1 MASADFSRFVVTTA
15 PAAHETSRDKSRTF
29 PRLPAQSTHEGYGC
43 LWDFTAC
50 SQLIRLI
57 RLLIGFLFVGPRFR
71 YGFFSPT
78 PHDVKLASR
87 YRVRRQLRPLG
98 LPPKLRD
105 MPVILKKRARA
116 VWPALFAFPRS
127 YASAASNTRL
137 TFSLQASYF
146 SPGLAS
152 YSFSSP
158 TNIVGTL

>member
-15 PAAHETSRDKSRTF
+15 FTAHETSRDKSRTF

-43 LWDFTAC
+43 LWDFTAFG
-50 SQLIRLI
+50 QLIRLI

-78 PHDVKLASR
+78 LRSVKLASR

-105 MPVILKKRARA
+105 MPVIPKMRELLCGAPVGLMSENA
-116 VWPALFAFPRS
+116 VFC
-127 YASAASNTRL
+127 
-137 TFSLQASYF
+137 
-146 SPGLAS
+146 
-152 YSFSSP
+152 
-158 TNIVGTL
+158 